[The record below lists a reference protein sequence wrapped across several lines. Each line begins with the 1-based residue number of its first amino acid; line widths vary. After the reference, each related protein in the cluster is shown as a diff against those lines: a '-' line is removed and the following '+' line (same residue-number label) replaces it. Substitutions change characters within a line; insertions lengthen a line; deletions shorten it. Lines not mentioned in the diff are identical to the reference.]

1 MTAPRRIRAAR
12 CLSLDGPD
20 AIRVEEV
27 ESRPP
32 GPGEVRLRV
41 GACGANFPDLLMTR
55 GLYQHRAEPPFVPG
69 LEVAGTVLDV
79 GEGVTG
85 WARGDRAVASVGAA
99 GAGFAEETT
108 VSADLLAP
116 APEGLSD
123 AEAACLPVAA
133 HTAYN
138 GLIDRGRLA
147 AGETLVVMGAA
158 GGVGL
163 AAVQMGKAVGARVIG
178 IASSE
183 AKRAAVLEAGADHA
197 LDPAEPELREKAKA
211 LSGGEGADLVYDP
224 VGGDMFDAGLRML
237 RPEGRLA
244 VIGFASG
251 DNGRRAAA
259 NYLLIKEIEVIGVR
273 AGQHGRRHPERK
285 RAAWGWIKAWAEAG
299 ALRPRVWRTFSLDQ
313 AAGALKAL
321 EDRAVIG
328 KVAVVMG

>member
-20 AIRVEEV
+20 AVRVEEV

-32 GPGEVRLRV
+32 GPGEARLRV
-41 GACGANFPDLLMTR
+41 GACGVNFPDLLMTR

-79 GEGVTG
+79 GEGVRG
-85 WARGDRAVASVGAA
+85 WAPGDRAVANVGAA

-108 VSADLLAP
+108 VSAELLAP

-123 AEAACLPVAA
+123 TEAACLPVAA
-133 HTAYN
+133 HTAFN

-147 AGETLVVMGAA
+147 AGEMLVVTGAA

-163 AAVQMGKAVGARVIG
+163 AAVQMGRAIGARVIG
-178 IASSE
+178 VASSE

-197 LDPAEPELREKAKA
+197 LDPADPELRDRVKA
-211 LSGGEGADLVYDP
+211 LSESEGADLVYDP
-224 VGGDMFDAGLRML
+224 VGGEMFDLGLRML

-259 NYLLIKEIEVIGVR
+259 NYVLIKEIEVIGVR
-273 AGQHGRRHPERK
+273 AGQYGRRHPEAR
-285 RAAWGWIKAWAEAG
+285 RAAWERIRQWAEAG
-299 ALRPRVWRTFSLDQ
+299 RLRPRVWRTFPLDR
-313 AAGALKAL
+313 AAEALKAL

-328 KVAVVMG
+328 KVAVVMD